1 MARALVK
8 NTDFLILD
16 EATSNLDFISE
27 AKIYNTL
34 FVKSKNKTM
43 LIIAHRLSTIRNC
56 DIIYVLDKG
65 QVIEVGDHKTL
76 LNKRGKYYELYVSQ
90 VGKVE
95 SENINISKN
104 NNKETGKKNISENIR
119 EKDIVTEEEEYEYK

>member
-1 MARALVK
+1 
-8 NTDFLILD
+8 
-16 EATSNLDFISE
+16 
-27 AKIYNTL
+27 
-34 FVKSKNKTM
+34 M

-65 QVIEVGDHKTL
+65 QVIEAGDHETL
-76 LNKRGKYYELYVSQ
+76 LKKKGKYYELYISQ

-104 NNKETGKKNISENIR
+104 NNKETNKKNISENIR